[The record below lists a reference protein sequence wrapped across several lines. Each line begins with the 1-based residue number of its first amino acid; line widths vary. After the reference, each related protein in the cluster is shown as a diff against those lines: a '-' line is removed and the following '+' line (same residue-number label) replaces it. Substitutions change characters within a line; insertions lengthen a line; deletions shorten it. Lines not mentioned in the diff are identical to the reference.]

1 MPVFA
6 YSGRTR
12 TGQTINGEMEAP
24 NREAVVAQLRRQQV
38 MATAVTPKARDI
50 ELKIPGFGAKIGDRD
65 LAVVTRQLATM
76 IDAGLPLV
84 QCLDILAQ
92 QQEKKVFQK
101 ALHDIRMAVE
111 GGATFSAS
119 LKRHPKIFSTLYTNM
134 VEAGEAG
141 GILDTILNRL
151 AAYIEK
157 AMALKKRI
165 KTAMFYPSTIV
176 TVAVVVVIFLL
187 IYVIPTF
194 EQLFEGFGA
203 TLPLPTVIVL
213 EASRI
218 VRAYI
223 LVLLAGLVAGVVGLR
238 FYYRTP
244 GGKMAIDR
252 LMLRLPVFGPLIR
265 KVAVAKFT
273 RTLGTLVSSGVSIL
287 EGLDITART
296 AGNKVVEEAVLK
308 ARTTIAQGKTIAEP
322 LQASGVFPV
331 MVVQMIAVGEQTGAL
346 DRMLNKIA
354 DFYDE
359 EVDVAV
365 AGLTSLL
372 EPLLVIFLGVIIG
385 GVVIA
390 MYLPIFKLISVVG
403 NK

>member
-1 MPVFA
+1 MAVFA
-6 YSGRTR
+6 FSGRTR
-12 TGQTINGEMEAP
+12 TGQTISGEMDAP

-38 MATAVTPKARDI
+38 MATSVKPKASDI
-50 ELKIPGFGAKIGDRD
+50 QIRIPGFGGKVSERD

-84 QCLDILAQ
+84 QCLEILAS
-92 QQEKKVFQK
+92 QQENKLLKKV
-101 ALHDIRMAVE
+101 LHDIRQDVE
-111 GGATFSAS
+111 GGATFSAA
-119 LKRHPKIFSTLYTNM
+119 LKRHPKIFGALYTNM

-157 AMALKKRI
+157 AMILKRRV
-165 KTAMFYPSTIV
+165 KTAMFYPATIIS
-176 TVAVVVVIFLL
+176 VAVVVVIFLL
-187 IYVIPTF
+187 LYVIPTF
-194 EQLFEGFGA
+194 QQMFAGFGA
-203 TLPLPTVIVL
+203 TLPLPTLFVL
-213 EASRI
+213 ALSNF

-223 LVLLAGLVAGVVGLR
+223 LFIIVGIVGVVVGLR
-238 FYYRTP
+238 VFNGTE
-244 GGKMAIDR
+244 GGKRTIDR
-252 LMLRLPVFGPLIR
+252 ILLRLPVFGPLIR
-265 KVAVAKFT
+265 KVAVAKFS

-296 AGNKVVEEAVLK
+296 AGNKIVEEAVFN
-308 ARTTIAQGKTIAEP
+308 ARTVIAQGKTIAEP
-322 LQASGVFPV
+322 LEASGVFPR
-331 MVVQMIAVGEQTGAL
+331 MVTQMIGVGEQTGAL

-390 MYLPIFKLISVVG
+390 MYLPIFKLISVM
-403 NK
+403 

>member
-176 TVAVVVVIFLL
+176 AVAVVVVIFLL

>member
-12 TGQTINGEMEAP
+12 TGQVVSGEMDAP

-38 MATAVTPKARDI
+38 LATAVTPKAK
-50 ELKIPGFGAKIGDRD
+50 ELELRVPGFGGKVTDRD

-92 QQEKKVFQK
+92 QQEKKGFK
-101 ALHDIRMAVE
+101 KTLHQIREDVE
-111 GGATFSAS
+111 GGATFSAA
-119 LKRHPKIFSTLYTNM
+119 LKKHPKVFSTLYTNM

-157 AMALKKRI
+157 AMTLKKRV
-165 KTAMFYPSTIV
+165 KTAMFYPSTIIA
-176 TVAVVVVIFLL
+176 VAVVVVIFLL

-252 LMLRLPVFGPLIR
+252 LLLTLPVLC
-265 KVAVAKFT
+265 
-273 RTLGTLVSSGVSIL
+273 
-287 EGLDITART
+287 
-296 AGNKVVEEAVLK
+296 
-308 ARTTIAQGKTIAEP
+308 
-322 LQASGVFPV
+322 
-331 MVVQMIAVGEQTGAL
+331 
-346 DRMLNKIA
+346 
-354 DFYDE
+354 
-359 EVDVAV
+359 
-365 AGLTSLL
+365 
-372 EPLLVIFLGVIIG
+372 
-385 GVVIA
+385 
-390 MYLPIFKLISVVG
+390 
-403 NK
+403 

>member
-1 MPVFA
+1 MAVFA
-6 YSGRTR
+6 FSGRTR
-12 TGQTINGEMEAP
+12 TGQTISGEMDAP

-38 MATAVTPKARDI
+38 MATSVKPKASDI
-50 ELKIPGFGAKIGDRD
+50 QIRIPGFGGTVSERD

-84 QCLDILAQ
+84 QCLEILAS
-92 QQEKKVFQK
+92 QQENKLLKKT
-101 ALHDIRMAVE
+101 LHDIRQDVE
-111 GGATFSAS
+111 GGATFSAA
-119 LKRHPKIFSTLYTNM
+119 LKRHPKIFGALYTNM

-157 AMALKKRI
+157 AMILKRRV
-165 KTAMFYPSTIV
+165 KTAMFYPATIIS
-176 TVAVVVVIFLL
+176 VAVVVVIFLL
-187 IYVIPTF
+187 LYVIPTF
-194 EQLFEGFGA
+194 QQMFAGFGA
-203 TLPLPTVIVL
+203 TLPLPTLFVL
-213 EASRI
+213 ALSNF

-223 LVLLAGLVAGVVGLR
+223 LFIIVGIVGMVVGIR
-238 FYYRTP
+238 VFNGTE
-244 GGKMAIDR
+244 GGKRTIDR
-252 LMLRLPVFGPLIR
+252 ILLRLPVFGPLIR
-265 KVAVAKFT
+265 KVAVAKFS

-296 AGNKVVEEAVLK
+296 AGNKIVEEAVFK
-308 ARTTIAQGKTIAEP
+308 ARTVIAQGKTIAEP
-322 LQASGVFPV
+322 LEASGVFPR
-331 MVVQMIAVGEQTGAL
+331 MVTQMIGVGEQTGAL

-390 MYLPIFKLISVVG
+390 MYLPIFKLISVM
-403 NK
+403 

>member
-111 GGATFSAS
+111 GGGTFSAS

-157 AMALKKRI
+157 AMALKKRV

-176 TVAVVVVIFLL
+176 AVAVVVVIFLL

-218 VRAYI
+218 VRAYL
-223 LVLLAGLVAGVVGLR
+223 LVMLAGLVAAVVGLR

-252 LMLRLPVFGPLIR
+252 LLLRLPVFGPLIR

-322 LQASGVFPV
+322 LQASGVFPL

>member
-50 ELKIPGFGAKIGDRD
+50 DLKVPGFGAKVGDRD

-92 QQEKKVFQK
+92 QQEKKIFQK

-157 AMALKKRI
+157 AMALKKRV

-176 TVAVVVVIFLL
+176 AVAVVVVIFLL

-218 VRAYI
+218 VRAYL
-223 LVLLAGLVAGVVGLR
+223 LVMLAGLVAAVVGLR

-252 LMLRLPVFGPLIR
+252 LLLRLPVFGPLIR

-322 LQASGVFPV
+322 LQASGVFPL

>member
-6 YSGRTR
+6 FSGRTR
-12 TGQTINGEMEAP
+12 TGQVVNGEMDAP

-38 MATAVTPKARDI
+38 LATSVKPKAKDI
-50 ELKIPGFGAKIGDRD
+50 EIRVPGFGGAVGDKD

-92 QQEKKVFQK
+92 QQEKKVFK
-101 ALHDIRMAVE
+101 KTLHEIREDVE
-111 GGATFSAS
+111 GGSTFSNA
-119 LKRHPKIFSTLYTNM
+119 LKRHPKVFGTLYTNM

-157 AMALKKRI
+157 AMALKKRV

-176 TVAVVVVIFLL
+176 TVAIVVVIFLL

-194 EQLFEGFGA
+194 QQLFAGFGA

-213 EASRI
+213 ELSRI
-218 VRAYI
+218 VRTY
-223 LVLLAGLVAGVVGLR
+223 LLFMVGGLVALIVGIR
-238 FYYRTP
+238 FYYRTT
-244 GGKMAIDR
+244 GGKRAIDS
-252 LMLRLPVFGPLIR
+252 LLLRLPVFGPLIR

-273 RTLGTLVSSGVSIL
+273 RTLGTLVSSGVAIL
-287 EGLDITART
+287 DGLDITART
-296 AGNKVVEEAVLK
+296 AGNKVVEEAVFR
-308 ARTTIAQGKTIAEP
+308 ARMTIAQGKTIAEP
-322 LQASGVFPV
+322 LQASGVFPP

-403 NK
+403 K

>member
-6 YSGRTR
+6 FSGRTR
-12 TGQTINGEMEAP
+12 TGQIVNGEMDAP
-24 NREAVVAQLRRQQV
+24 SREAVVAQLRRQQV
-38 MATAVTPKARDI
+38 MATSVKPKARDI
-50 ELKIPGFGAKIGDRD
+50 EIRVPGLGAQATDRD
-65 LAVVTRQLATM
+65 LAVITRQLSTM

-84 QCLDILAQ
+84 QCLDILGQ
-92 QQEKKVFQK
+92 QQEKK
-101 ALHDIRMAVE
+101 ALKKVLQDIRQDVE
-111 GGATFSAS
+111 GGATFSAA
-119 LKRHPKIFSTLYTNM
+119 LKQHPKVFSTLYTNM

-165 KTAMFYPSTIV
+165 KGAMFYPATIV
-176 TVAVVVVIFLL
+176 TVAVVVVVFLL

-194 EQLFEGFGA
+194 QSLFAGFGA

-213 EASRI
+213 ELSNFT
-218 VRAYI
+218 RAYI
-223 LVLLAGLVAGVVGLR
+223 MFMLGGVVLMVVGIRL
-238 FYYRTP
+238 YYRTE
-244 GGKMAIDR
+244 GGKRNIDG
-252 LMLRLPVFGPLIR
+252 LLLRLPIVGPLIR

-273 RTLGTLVSSGVSIL
+273 RTLGTLVSSGVAIL

-296 AGNKVVEEAVLK
+296 AGNKVVEEAVLR
-308 ARTTIAQGKTIAEP
+308 ARTTIAQGKTISEP
-322 LQASGVFPV
+322 LHASGVFPP
-331 MVVQMIAVGEQTGAL
+331 MVTQMIAVGEQTGAL

-359 EVDVAV
+359 EVDASVA
-365 AGLTSLL
+365 ALTSLL

-385 GVVIA
+385 GVVVA

-403 NK
+403 G

>member
-12 TGQTINGEMEAP
+12 TGQVVSGEMDAP

-38 MATAVTPKARDI
+38 LATAVTPKAK
-50 ELKIPGFGAKIGDRD
+50 ELDLRVPGFGGKVTDRD

-92 QQEKKVFQK
+92 QQEKKGFK
-101 ALHDIRMAVE
+101 KTLHQIREDVE
-111 GGATFSAS
+111 GGATFSAA
-119 LKRHPKIFSTLYTNM
+119 LKKHPKVFSTLYTNM

-157 AMALKKRI
+157 AMTLKKRV
-165 KTAMFYPSTIV
+165 KTAMFYPSTII
-176 TVAVVVVIFLL
+176 TVAIVVVVFLL

-194 EQLFEGFGA
+194 QQLFAGFGA

-218 VRAYI
+218 VRQYL
-223 LVLLAGLVAGVVGLR
+223 LVMVAAAVALVVGLR
-238 FYYRTP
+238 LYYRTP
-244 GGKMAIDR
+244 GGRRTIDS
-252 LMLRLPVFGPLIR
+252 LLLKAPIIGTLIR

-273 RTLGTLVSSGVSIL
+273 RTLGTLVSSGVAIL

-308 ARTTIAQGKTIAEP
+308 ARTTIAQGKTISEP
-322 LQASGVFPV
+322 LLASGVFPL
-331 MVVQMIAVGEQTGAL
+331 MVTQMISVGEQTGAL

-359 EVDVAV
+359 EVEVAV

-390 MYLPIFKLISVVG
+390 MYLPIFKLITVVG
-403 NK
+403 K

>member
-1 MPVFA
+1 MAVFA
-6 YSGRTR
+6 FSGRTR
-12 TGQTINGEMEAP
+12 TGQTISGEMDAP

-38 MATAVTPKARDI
+38 MATSVKPKASDI
-50 ELKIPGFGAKIGDRD
+50 QVRIPGFGGKVSERD

-84 QCLDILAQ
+84 QCLEILAS
-92 QQEKKVFQK
+92 QQENKLLKKV
-101 ALHDIRMAVE
+101 LHDIRQDVE
-111 GGATFSAS
+111 GGATFSAA
-119 LKRHPKIFSTLYTNM
+119 LKRHPKIFGALYTNM

-157 AMALKKRI
+157 AMILKRRV
-165 KTAMFYPSTIV
+165 KTAMFYPATIIS
-176 TVAVVVVIFLL
+176 VAVVVVIFLL
-187 IYVIPTF
+187 LYVIPTF
-194 EQLFEGFGA
+194 QQMFAGFGA
-203 TLPLPTVIVL
+203 TLPLPTLFVL
-213 EASRI
+213 ALSNF

-223 LVLLAGLVAGVVGLR
+223 LFIIVGIVGMVVGIR
-238 FYYRTP
+238 VFNGTE
-244 GGKMAIDR
+244 GGKRTIDR
-252 LMLRLPVFGPLIR
+252 ILLRLPVFGPLIR
-265 KVAVAKFT
+265 KVAVAKFS

-296 AGNKVVEEAVLK
+296 AGNKIVEEAVFR
-308 ARTTIAQGKTIAEP
+308 ARTVIAQGKTIAEP
-322 LQASGVFPV
+322 LEASGVFPR
-331 MVVQMIAVGEQTGAL
+331 MVTQMIGVGEQTGAL

-390 MYLPIFKLISVVG
+390 MYLPIFKLISVM
-403 NK
+403 

>member
-1 MPVFA
+1 MPAFVF
-6 YSGRTR
+6 SGRTR
-12 TGQTINGEMEAP
+12 TGQAVSGEMEAP

-38 MATAVTPKARDI
+38 LATSVRPKARDI
-50 ELKIPGFGAKIGDRD
+50 EIRVPGFGAKVGDRD

-84 QCLDILAQ
+84 QCLDVLAQ
-92 QQEKKVFQK
+92 QQDNK
-101 ALHDIRMAVE
+101 ALKKTLYDIRMDVE
-111 GGATFSAS
+111 GGSTFSAA
-119 LKRHPKIFSTLYTNM
+119 LRRHPKVFSTLYTNM

-141 GILDTILNRL
+141 GILDAILNRL

-157 AMALKKRI
+157 AMALKKRV
-165 KTAMFYPSTIV
+165 KSAMFYPATIIS
-176 TVAVVVVIFLL
+176 VAIVVVIFLL

-194 EQLFEGFGA
+194 QQLFAGFGA

-213 EASRI
+213 ELSRI
-218 VRAYI
+218 VRTYI
-223 LVLLAGLVAGVVGLR
+223 LFMLAGLVGSVILLR
-238 FYYRTP
+238 LYYGTV
-244 GGKMAIDR
+244 GGKRAIDG
-252 LMLRLPVFGPLIR
+252 LLLKLPIFGPLIR

-296 AGNKVVEEAVLK
+296 AGNKVVEDAVLK

-322 LQASGVFPV
+322 LHASGVFPP

-359 EVDVAV
+359 EVDASVA
-365 AGLTSLL
+365 ALTSML

-403 NK
+403 G